1 MRPAT
6 AFTAALLLG
15 VSLGVMADDA
25 KRAEEIVQGK
35 CFVCHGADGE
45 SSSPVFPRLAGQHA
59 RYVERQLADYKAGRR
74 KSGAMQPMVEDLS
87 PEDFKALGLY
97 FESRKPQAHAVAD
110 PELSQVGR
118 FVFLRGNPYTGVA
131 ACSSCHGP
139 TGGGTETLP
148 RLAGQHAQYT
158 ENQLKAFNK
167 RERSN
172 DNAVMHAIASKLSE
186 LELKAV
192 SAYISGL
199 N

>member
-1 MRPAT
+1 MRRLSILGL
-6 AFTAALLLG
+6 ALLLG
-15 VSLGVMADDA
+15 LSAAHADDL

-59 RYVERQLADYKAGRR
+59 RYVERQLADYKSGRR
-74 KSGAMQPMVEDLS
+74 KSSAMQPMVEDLS
-87 PEDFKALGLY
+87 PADFKALGLY

-110 PELSQVGR
+110 PELAQVGR
-118 FVFLRGNPYTGVA
+118 FIFVRGNPFSGVA
-131 ACSSCHGP
+131 ACGTCHGP

-167 RERSN
+167 RERTN

-192 SAYISGL
+192 AAYLSGL
-199 N
+199 D

>member
-1 MRPAT
+1 MQRLST
-6 AFTAALLLG
+6 LGIALLLATTAAR
-15 VSLGVMADDA
+15 ADDL

-59 RYVERQLADYKAGRR
+59 RYVERQLADYKSGRR
-74 KSGAMQPMVEDLS
+74 KSSAMQPMVEDLA
-87 PEDFKALGLY
+87 PADFKALGLY

-110 PELSQVGR
+110 PELAQVGR
-118 FVFLRGNPYTGVA
+118 FIFARGNPFSGVA
-131 ACSSCHGP
+131 ACSTCHGA

-167 RERSN
+167 RERTN
-172 DNAVMHAIASKLSE
+172 DNAVMHGIASKLSE

-192 SAYISGL
+192 AAYISGL
-199 N
+199 D